1 MMLKI
6 DHYKHHHETNIVL
19 QDQVFG
25 PGQNGA
31 AILKAGV
38 LPSGSLLNTVAHVFR
53 SKNPGPTLLIQ
64 GGIHGDEING
74 IQIITTILEAK
85 TLNSIQCGTLIAIP
99 LVNVFSFN
107 NLSRDLPDGKDV
119 NRSFPGSTGG
129 SMASRVARTLTKHI
143 LPYVDYAID
152 LHTGGADRYN
162 YPQTRYS
169 KSDPI
174 SKEMSSIF
182 AAPFSIQNS
191 MISNSFRK
199 VATDMGA
206 HTIVYEGGESVRIN
220 KTAIDQGVNG
230 IVRVMK
236 ALDMLP
242 SAMNIPIGKTIYIDK
257 TDWVR
262 ASQPGL
268 FIWLKK
274 SGDSIKIGDVLGTIK
289 DPYGLKSFEVIS
301 KIDGYII
308 GHNNAAVVNQGDPL
322 FHIGYKNEQINK

>member
-1 MMLKI
+1 MLKLKT
-6 DHYKHHHETNIVL
+6 YKHHHESNIVL
-19 QDQVFG
+19 QDQAFAVGQSG
-25 PGQNGA
+25 P
-31 AILKAGV
+31 AILKAGI

-53 SKNPGPTLLIQ
+53 SKNPGPTLLLQ

-85 TLNSIQCGTLIAIP
+85 TLNSLQCGTVIAIP
-99 LVNVFSFN
+99 LVNVFGFN

-152 LHTGGADRYN
+152 LHTGGSDRYN

-174 SKEMSSIF
+174 SKEMANIF
-182 AAPFSIQNS
+182 SAPFSIQNA

-206 HTIVYEGGESVRIN
+206 HTIVFEGGESVRIN
-220 KTAIDQGVNG
+220 KSAIDQGVNG

-242 SAMNIPIGKTIYIDK
+242 ESMQIPAGKTIHIEK
-257 TDWVR
+257 TDWLR

-274 SGDSIKIGDVLGTIK
+274 SGDATRVGEVIGTIK
-289 DPYGLKSFEVIS
+289 DPYGMKSFEVIS

-322 FHIGYKNEQINK
+322 FHIGYKK